1 MESSLFTLILL
12 FCLIQLSY
20 YVVNLII
27 WWSMRTF
34 INDFRKKKLKLSPI
48 AYFSTYNGSISHLPT
63 GYMWSPHL
71 VPKPS
76 GEDGLLI
83 LLPCTLSFYYILN
96 GNFGTHISLPPWFAS
111 IELLALFF
119 FFFWVVVILL
129 ASFRMSKW
137 RGFILHTRV
146 VYFSLLD
153 IRYFRKLEVPS
164 FLLIFYS
171 NNF

>member
-1 MESSLFTLILL
+1 MFLSSAEVYKFALYCKSNQWSLLYLPLFFL

-27 WWSMRTF
+27 WWSIRTF

-76 GEDGLLI
+76 GEDSLLI
-83 LLPCTLSFYYILN
+83 LLPCCTLSFYYILN
-96 GNFGTHISLPPWFAS
+96 GNFGSHISLPPWFAS
-111 IELLALFF
+111 IELMALFY
-119 FFFWVVVILL
+119 
-129 ASFRMSKW
+129 
-137 RGFILHTRV
+137 FIL
-146 VYFSLLD
+146 FES
-153 IRYFRKLEVPS
+153 
-164 FLLIFYS
+164 
-171 NNF
+171 

>member
-1 MESSLFTLILL
+1 MIGRPTNEFPHPLARVPQSAGYRVCFFHQLKYINLHCTVKVINGVFFL

-27 WWSMRTF
+27 WWSIRTF

-76 GEDGLLI
+76 GEDSLLI
-83 LLPCTLSFYYILN
+83 LLPCCTLSFYYILN
-96 GNFGTHISLPPWFAS
+96 GNFGSHISLPP
-111 IELLALFF
+111 
-119 FFFWVVVILL
+119 
-129 ASFRMSKW
+129 
-137 RGFILHTRV
+137 
-146 VYFSLLD
+146 
-153 IRYFRKLEVPS
+153 
-164 FLLIFYS
+164 
-171 NNF
+171 